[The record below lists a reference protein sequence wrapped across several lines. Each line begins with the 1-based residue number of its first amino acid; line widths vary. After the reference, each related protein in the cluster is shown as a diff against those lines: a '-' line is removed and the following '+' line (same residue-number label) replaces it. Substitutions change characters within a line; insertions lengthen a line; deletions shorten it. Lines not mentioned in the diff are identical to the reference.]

1 MQEWFSYYCNR
12 IMDGFVCKS
21 VGSLLIS
28 FFLYIFGQITDVVYV
43 LIIFMVIDTCFGFF
57 GAVKHK
63 NVRSEKLRQGVVKW
77 ILYFVFIV
85 LANCL
90 DKLVKFPFTTSLRS
104 FVLMY
109 LCITEAI
116 SIVEHLQA
124 YGLDVPSKITKI
136 LKLWKK
142 QEQFSNKDF

>member
-63 NVRSEKLRQGVVKW
+63 NVRSEKLRQGIVKW
-77 ILYFVFIV
+77 ILYFVFVV

-90 DKLVKFPFTTSLRS
+90 DKLVKFPFATSLRS

-116 SIVEHLQA
+116 SIIEHLQTF
-124 YGLDVPSKITKI
+124 GLVIPSKIIKFLNL
-136 LKLWKK
+136 LKKEERFDL
-142 QEQFSNKDF
+142 KD